1 MESPL
6 IWSGNADLN
15 TFTSSGTWGEVAKR
29 AIEVHKAQQDWH
41 ELSILLAFLART
53 SIPALIIELGYG
65 DGGLAWA
72 LRQLPSQPTVLSVT
86 LPNPVTDAYRT
97 APTSRQHIIPGDTQ
111 DPATH
116 QAVISWLG
124 DQRADLLII
133 DADHKYDS
141 ALQDWIAYSPLVKPT
156 GLVMFHDIA
165 MAIGYPEVQVHR
177 LWQELKADHYVTEIV
192 SNPSG
197 LAGIGLVW
205 GKRNPLR

>member
-6 IWSGNADLN
+6 MWSGNAGQN
-15 TFTSSGTWGEVAKR
+15 TYTSRQHWSQIAR
-29 AIEVHKAQQDWH
+29 SAIDDHKAQQDFH
-41 ELSILLAFLART
+41 ELAILLHFLAGST
-53 SIPALIIELGYG
+53 MTELIIELGHG

-72 LRQLPSQPTVLSVT
+72 LRQLPSQPTILSVT
-86 LPNPVTDAYRT
+86 LPSPATGALRT
-97 APTSRQHIIPGDTQ
+97 APVERQHIIAGDTQ

-116 QAVISWLG
+116 QAVISWLAG
-124 DQRADLLII
+124 GKADLLII

-165 MAIGYPEVQVHR
+165 MAIGYPEMQVHR
-177 LWQELKADHYVTEIV
+177 LWQELKADHITTEIV
-192 SNPSG
+192 TNPTG

-205 GKRNPLR
+205 G